1 MIDEIIARNR
11 SYRRFDHDVEIPM
24 STLQDLVALARLS
37 PCGGNGQPLKYM
49 LSCTEPTNGKI
60 FATLKWAAHLSDW
73 PGPSPSE
80 QPTAYIL
87 ILNDTTIK
95 DNCGADHCIAAQSML
110 LGAVDRG
117 LGGCM
122 LGAIDRPAL
131 CEALNI
137 PEHLQ
142 VKLVLA
148 IGKPRETIIVED
160 VGPDG
165 STKYYR
171 DKDGNHH
178 VPKRPLSELIVP
190 IP

>member
-1 MIDEIIARNR
+1 MIDEIIARSR
-11 SYRRFDHDVEIPM
+11 SYRRFDNDVAVPL
-24 STLQDLVALARLS
+24 STMKDLVHLARLS

-60 FATLKWAAHLSDW
+60 FETLKWAAHLSDW
-73 PGPSPSE
+73 PGPEPHERPS
-80 QPTAYIL
+80 AYVV

-95 DNCGADHCIAAQSML
+95 ENCGCDHTIAAQSML

-131 CEALNI
+131 AEAINV

-142 VKLVLA
+142 VKLVVA

-171 DKDGNHH
+171 DADGNHH
-178 VPKRPLSELIVP
+178 VPKRPLDELIVP
-190 IP
+190 IG